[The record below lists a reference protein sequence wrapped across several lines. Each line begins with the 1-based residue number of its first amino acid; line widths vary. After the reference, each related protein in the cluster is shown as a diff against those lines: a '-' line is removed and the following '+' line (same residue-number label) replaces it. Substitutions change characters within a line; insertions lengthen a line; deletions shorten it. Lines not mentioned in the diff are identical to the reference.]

1 MDKVLENR
9 ICLLIKEMTL
19 EEKTGMIHGAGLF
32 RTAGVE
38 RIHIPPLKMSDG
50 PMGVRSEFVN
60 DQWMPVGTPDDYVT
74 YCPSNSA
81 IAMTWNRKLARNAG
95 KVLGA

>member
-32 RTAGVE
+32 RTAGWKE
-38 RIHIPPLKMSDG
+38 FIFPFKD
-50 PMGVRSEFVN
+50 VR
-60 DQWMPVGTPDDYVT
+60 
-74 YCPSNSA
+74 
-81 IAMTWNRKLARNAG
+81 
-95 KVLGA
+95 

>member
-38 RIHIPPLKMSDG
+38 RNSYSPFKDVRWTDG
-50 PMGVRSEFVN
+50 CAQRVC
-60 DQWMPVGTPDDYVT
+60 Q
-74 YCPSNSA
+74 
-81 IAMTWNRKLARNAG
+81 
-95 KVLGA
+95 

>member
-38 RIHIPPLKMSDG
+38 RIHIPFKD
-50 PMGVRSEFVN
+50 VR
-60 DQWMPVGTPDDYVT
+60 
-74 YCPSNSA
+74 
-81 IAMTWNRKLARNAG
+81 
-95 KVLGA
+95 

>member
-38 RIHIPPLKMSDG
+38 RIHIPPLKTVSYTHLTL
-50 PMGVRSEFVN
+50 PTN
-60 DQWMPVGTPDDYVT
+60 
-74 YCPSNSA
+74 
-81 IAMTWNRKLARNAG
+81 
-95 KVLGA
+95 

>member
-9 ICLLIKEMTL
+9 ICLLIREMTL

-38 RIHIPPLKMSDG
+38 RLHIP
-50 PMGVRSEFVN
+50 
-60 DQWMPVGTPDDYVT
+60 
-74 YCPSNSA
+74 
-81 IAMTWNRKLARNAG
+81 LARITRITRFFRE
-95 KVLGA
+95 

>member
-32 RTAGVE
+32 RGGGKNSYSPFKDVRWT
-38 RIHIPPLKMSDG
+38 DG
-50 PMGVRSEFVN
+50 CAQRVC
-60 DQWMPVGTPDDYVT
+60 Q
-74 YCPSNSA
+74 
-81 IAMTWNRKLARNAG
+81 
-95 KVLGA
+95 

>member
-32 RTAGVE
+32 RTAGVKDF
-38 RIHIPPLKMSDG
+38 IFPL
-50 PMGVRSEFVN
+50 
-60 DQWMPVGTPDDYVT
+60 
-74 YCPSNSA
+74 
-81 IAMTWNRKLARNAG
+81 
-95 KVLGA
+95 

>member
-32 RTAGVE
+32 RTA
-38 RIHIPPLKMSDG
+38 RWKKFIFPL
-50 PMGVRSEFVN
+50 
-60 DQWMPVGTPDDYVT
+60 
-74 YCPSNSA
+74 
-81 IAMTWNRKLARNAG
+81 
-95 KVLGA
+95 

>member
-50 PMGVRSEFVN
+50 RWVCAASLSMISGCRSEH
-60 DQWMPVGTPDDYVT
+60 QM
-74 YCPSNSA
+74 
-81 IAMTWNRKLARNAG
+81 IM
-95 KVLGA
+95 

>member
-9 ICLLIKEMTL
+9 IYLLIREMTL

-38 RIHIPPLKMSDG
+38 RLHIPPLKMLYSRLHVC
-50 PMGVRSEFVN
+50 VR
-60 DQWMPVGTPDDYVT
+60 
-74 YCPSNSA
+74 
-81 IAMTWNRKLARNAG
+81 
-95 KVLGA
+95 

>member
-38 RIHIPPLKMSDG
+38 RIHIPL
-50 PMGVRSEFVN
+50 
-60 DQWMPVGTPDDYVT
+60 
-74 YCPSNSA
+74 
-81 IAMTWNRKLARNAG
+81 
-95 KVLGA
+95 

>member
-38 RIHIPPLKMSDG
+38 RIHIPPLEMSDG
-50 PMGVRSEFVN
+50 PMGVRLSL
-60 DQWMPVGTPDDYVT
+60 
-74 YCPSNSA
+74 
-81 IAMTWNRKLARNAG
+81 IHI
-95 KVLGA
+95 

>member
-32 RTAGVE
+32 YF
-38 RIHIPPLKMSDG
+38 RICHLSHRGGGKNSYSPFKDVRWTDG
-50 PMGVRSEFVN
+50 CAQRVC
-60 DQWMPVGTPDDYVT
+60 Q
-74 YCPSNSA
+74 
-81 IAMTWNRKLARNAG
+81 
-95 KVLGA
+95 

>member
-38 RIHIPPLKMSDG
+38 RIHIPPFKDVRWTDG
-50 PMGVRSEFVN
+50 CAQRVC
-60 DQWMPVGTPDDYVT
+60 Q
-74 YCPSNSA
+74 
-81 IAMTWNRKLARNAG
+81 
-95 KVLGA
+95 

>member
-38 RIHIPPLKMSDG
+38 RIHIPFKDVRWTDG
-50 PMGVRSEFVN
+50 CAQRVC
-60 DQWMPVGTPDDYVT
+60 Q
-74 YCPSNSA
+74 
-81 IAMTWNRKLARNAG
+81 
-95 KVLGA
+95 

>member
-38 RIHIPPLKMSDG
+38 RIHIPPFKD
-50 PMGVRSEFVN
+50 VR
-60 DQWMPVGTPDDYVT
+60 
-74 YCPSNSA
+74 
-81 IAMTWNRKLARNAG
+81 
-95 KVLGA
+95 